1 MAKELEY
8 LQWVAATQV
17 KHPKGDLA
25 RCNILRAQSIDQL
38 RMLFIGKI
46 IARERAWFAA
56 FWGRIRLG
64 LGGTERSADAADDPR
79 RFEFPSGPASIA
91 SAFGSDRPNDRP
103 VSQIPINWAQMCDE
117 IR

>member
-17 KHPKGDLA
+17 KHPKLDLA

-38 RMLFIGKI
+38 RMLFIGKM

-64 LGGTERSADAADDPR
+64 LGGTGRSADAADDPR

-91 SAFGSDRPNDRP
+91 SAFGSDRPKRSTCKPNPNKLGPNVR
-103 VSQIPINWAQMCDE
+103 
-117 IR
+117 